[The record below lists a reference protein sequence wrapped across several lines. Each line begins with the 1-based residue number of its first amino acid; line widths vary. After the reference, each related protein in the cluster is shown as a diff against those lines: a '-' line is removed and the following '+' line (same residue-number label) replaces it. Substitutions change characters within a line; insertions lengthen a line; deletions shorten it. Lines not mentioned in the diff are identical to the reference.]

1 MKREYRLKSAIDFK
15 RVRRQG
21 QSFAHPLVVMLT
33 LPNGGERTRIGVSAG
48 RSVGNAVRRNR
59 AKRRLREAI
68 RPHLEALP
76 PGWDIVLLAR
86 KRLPEAEFSEIQA
99 ALLTLLKRAGLLPEK
114 PNDN

>member
-1 MKREYRLKSAIDFK
+1 MKREYRLKSTIDFK

-33 LPNGGERTRIGVSAG
+33 LPNGEERTRIGVSAG

-59 AKRRLREAI
+59 AKRRLREAM
-68 RPHLEALP
+68 RPHLETLP

-86 KRLPEAEFSEIQA
+86 KPLLEAEFNEIQA
-99 ALLTLLKRAGLLPEK
+99 ALRKLLKRAALLPEH
-114 PNDN
+114 PHDN